1 MGNNTNISSDKKNDN
16 AVKTMTREP
25 LNSEVH
31 PNKIDQDSQREIEFN
46 ELFKAKEEINSEI
59 HKSKNIDISFSKYSL
74 INTNWYNDYLHFLK
88 KPNQES
94 NDRIKEKLFKY
105 RCLHPKSDKRD
116 YSYID
121 KAEYTFPSDFVF
133 VTKNFVN
140 LISEYISTYDYNNL
154 DHFKKYLFETAIGGE
169 CIIMKSF
176 VAKYSENLYIVI
188 YEENKGNINNNIDFI
203 LMIDDDNEMEKVLDF
218 ILKNNIWNYLK
229 MINLSIEEDEK
240 EIKNDKGKKIGYIVR
255 NGEIKRKEK
264 VKEIQKMHSDN
275 NITTPKIITKLDS
288 VLWCLFF
295 LNVFYQ
301 ELSKF
306 SSDNKNVITK
316 IFVEYFQNFNIDKI
330 KSKFSKSIKT
340 DIFEFIFEEIFGRLD
355 LELSNENEIKELDGK
370 EEQLE
375 AFKDQYKNGSFIKRL
390 FYCPQEINKYCLLCQ
405 KTFHKYKNNKIILM
419 KFINTKIE
427 NILFDK
433 IFKEKKIL
441 KKEICKICNRE
452 SECLNYKKYISYPKI
467 LIIVIEENQIG
478 KLNIEKNIK
487 NDDEGISYEL
497 YCFIEANTNM
507 VYFKDDYGKWKR
519 FTDNKEED
527 IERKIPIV
535 FFYKLMDIKNN
546 IIINNNEK
554 NNNKDLMINN
564 INKMNK
570 DKLKDMNENDLD
582 KNITNIIIR
591 TKLNNMNDKNA
602 HNNFT
607 NNNNESLNYKNNIN
621 KLNQINCI
629 ENELEKSK
637 KQIVEL
643 EKENEKLRHELEEEK
658 KINKNLEEK
667 IKNLQ
672 NISNQLSGYNNELK
686 KKEVLLNEKNTEM
699 SKLKLRYP
707 FELLDGEKMISI
719 TFISFDELIQYS
731 IICKNTHVF
740 REIKNMF
747 YDKYIEYKD
756 RNGVFL
762 IKGKKIDSNKTLEEN
777 NINNGDVISF
787 KANG

>member
-1 MGNNTNISSDKKNDN
+1 
-16 AVKTMTREP
+16 
-25 LNSEVH
+25 
-31 PNKIDQDSQREIEFN
+31 
-46 ELFKAKEEINSEI
+46 
-59 HKSKNIDISFSKYSL
+59 
-74 INTNWYNDYLHFLK
+74 
-88 KPNQES
+88 
-94 NDRIKEKLFKY
+94 
-105 RCLHPKSDKRD
+105 
-116 YSYID
+116 
-121 KAEYTFPSDFVF
+121 
-133 VTKNFVN
+133 
-140 LISEYISTYDYNNL
+140 
-154 DHFKKYLFETAIGGE
+154 
-169 CIIMKSF
+169 
-176 VAKYSENLYIVI
+176 
-188 YEENKGNINNNIDFI
+188 
-203 LMIDDDNEMEKVLDF
+203 
-218 ILKNNIWNYLK
+218 
-229 MINLSIEEDEK
+229 
-240 EIKNDKGKKIGYIVR
+240 
-255 NGEIKRKEK
+255 
-264 VKEIQKMHSDN
+264 
-275 NITTPKIITKLDS
+275 
-288 VLWCLFF
+288 
-295 LNVFYQ
+295 
-301 ELSKF
+301 
-306 SSDNKNVITK
+306 
-316 IFVEYFQNFNIDKI
+316 
-330 KSKFSKSIKT
+330 
-340 DIFEFIFEEIFGRLD
+340 
-355 LELSNENEIKELDGK
+355 
-370 EEQLE
+370 
-375 AFKDQYKNGSFIKRL
+375 
-390 FYCPQEINKYCLLCQ
+390 
-405 KTFHKYKNNKIILM
+405 
-419 KFINTKIE
+419 
-427 NILFDK
+427 
-433 IFKEKKIL
+433 
-441 KKEICKICNRE
+441 
-452 SECLNYKKYISYPKI
+452 
-467 LIIVIEENQIG
+467 
-478 KLNIEKNIK
+478 
-487 NDDEGISYEL
+487 
-497 YCFIEANTNM
+497 
-507 VYFKDDYGKWKR
+507 
-519 FTDNKEED
+519 
-527 IERKIPIV
+527 
-535 FFYKLMDIKNN
+535 
-546 IIINNNEK
+546 
-554 NNNKDLMINN
+554 MINN

-621 KLNQINCI
+621 KLNQINFI